1 MDKNEADA
9 IFIVGGDGT
18 LARALTGIFQK
29 FDSNKLPIGI
39 FPGGNDNRGLLNLV
53 PSVFSMLKLVED
65 KNVLF

>member
-18 LARALTGIFQK
+18 LARALTGIFKK
-29 FDSNKLPIGI
+29 FDSNKVPIGI